1 MRDFLDHI
9 VEHISEA
16 DLPALKDR
24 CYVFPTRRSGNIYFK
39 NKLAHQFRNNT
50 FWAPAVFS
58 IKEFAEHCSKQKVV
72 DELPLL
78 LELHALYQSKKRPF
92 EENEELSFD
101 QFLPWGSILLKDFDE
116 IDKYLV
122 DASKVYT
129 SVYDIQELEATM
141 GVESEAVEIMRTF
154 RSVLS
159 AEEKSKLLMKF
170 LEIWKLTGTVY
181 FEFKKT
187 LQEKGIAYEG
197 MLYRSLVEKLRKDPN
212 QVDFQEIH
220 FCGFNALST
229 AEEEIIDLLTQA
241 GKAVSH
247 WDADRM
253 FLNPIEKHEGGHF
266 LRSYY
271 KKWQPTGKTNWITT
285 DLLQQEQKL
294 KYISTSGTS
303 LQIAAARDELKVL
316 SPEEL
321 GKTVVVLADESLLP
335 GFLYQLPPQANK
347 LNVTMGFPFGNSGL
361 PKLITDYLDLLILSR
376 KSSKDTWLPRLQT
389 ELLLGHPYIFPFEGE
404 KIREVLRWMQ
414 HRQLSFVPHSKL
426 LELLGEGFVSNLLT
440 FKGNASETL
449 EHLIDV
455 SLELFKH
462 FHHLDKESKKGSNQ
476 EGDISIEDLALM
488 QSMNQEEP
496 ESNKNET
503 QRDARELEFIFQLNQ
518 ELKRFRELMSD
529 KVLKMD
535 INGFKKVLLDR
546 LSKISVPF
554 SDPKPDGLQIMGFLE
569 TRLLD
574 FERVI
579 IVGVNEGSLP
589 AARRSNTYIP
599 YSVRRAFQ
607 MPTFEEQDAI
617 YSYHF
622 YRLMQRAKE
631 VCLIYNSDAGQMGS
645 SEKSRYLPQW
655 EYLRRKVGK
664 TVTKIKYQ
672 QNPETLANQHH
683 EIAIKK
689 SPEIMERLQE
699 FTTSHPESTRSLS
712 ASALSNYINC
722 PLQFYFASVAKMREV
737 DEYRPDMDAKTLG
750 SIVHKTIEN
759 LYIPFVGKVLEKEAL
774 SAILR
779 SPDRIQNALNSA
791 LRTEYYIDG
800 ETKMLSGYD
809 VTNSDII
816 FELVKKVVEY
826 DRDQKKEIKILDLEQ
841 VVETSIDIGGG
852 IKIRLKGIIDRLQE
866 TQTPDGA
873 TVRQVVDYKTGTYDQ
888 KPKAAA
894 NFDSFLMKMFEDSK
908 FNKDFQILFYAF
920 LSNEKQPL
928 KNFQAGIFSLKKI
941 QKGIQFLPPN
951 EYYGNS
957 EIFAFMMGLR
967 EILEN
972 IMNPSIPFKQTEDK
986 KRCLY
991 CPYSGICNISDVQMG
1006 KFK

>member
-16 DLPALKDR
+16 DLPLLKDR

-39 NKLAHQFRNNT
+39 NKLAKQFRHQT

-129 SVYDIQELEATM
+129 SVYDIQELEATI
-141 GVESEAVEIMRTF
+141 GVESEAVDIIKNF

-159 AEEKSKLLMKF
+159 AAEKSKLLKKF

-187 LQEKGIAYEG
+187 LEDKGIAYEG
-197 MLYRSLVEKLRKDPN
+197 MLYRSLVSKLRKNPN

-229 AEEEIIDLLTQA
+229 AEEEIIDLLTKA
-241 GKAVSH
+241 GKATTH
-247 WDADRM
+247 WDADRL
-253 FLNPIEKHEGGHF
+253 FLNPVEKHEGGHF

-285 DLLQQEQKL
+285 DLLQNEQDL

-303 LQIAAARDELKVL
+303 LQIAAARDELKDL
-316 SPEEL
+316 STEEL

-335 GFLYQLPPQANK
+335 GFLYQLPTQADK

-361 PKLITDYLDLLILSR
+361 PKLITDYLDLLILQR
-376 KSSKDTWLPRLQT
+376 RSSKTTWLPRLQT
-389 ELLLGHPYIFPFEGE
+389 EFLLGHPYIFPFEPE
-404 KIREVLRWMQ
+404 KIREILQWMQ
-414 HRQLSFVPHSKL
+414 SRQLSFIPHTKL
-426 LELLGEGFVSNLLT
+426 LELLGDGFVSNLLS
-440 FKGNASETL
+440 FKGTAAETL

-455 SLELFKH
+455 SLDLFKH
-462 FHHLDKESKKGSNQ
+462 FHKLDKESK
-476 EGDISIEDLALM
+476 LAATEFADNPDENP
-488 QSMNQEEP
+488 QDRDEKIVQI
-496 ESNKNET
+496 T
-503 QRDARELEFIFQLNQ
+503 RDARELEFIFQLNQ
-518 ELKRFRELMSD
+518 ELRRFRELMSD
-529 KVLKMD
+529 KIQTMD

-599 YSVRRAFQ
+599 YSVRKAFQ

-622 YRLMQRAKE
+622 YRLMQRAKS

-655 EYLRRKVGK
+655 EYLRKKVDK
-664 TVTKIKYQ
+664 DVQKIKYQ
-672 QNPETLANQHH
+672 QNPETLANRHN
-683 EIAIKK
+683 EITIEKT
-689 SPEIMERLQE
+689 PEIMERLME
-699 FTTSHPESTRSLS
+699 FTNKDPESKRSLS

-737 DEYRPDMDAKTLG
+737 DEFRPDMDPKTLG

-759 LYIPFVGKVLEKEAL
+759 LYLSFVGKILDKDVLTE
-774 SAILR
+774 ILKD
-779 SPDRIQNALNSA
+779 DRIIQQALKYA
-791 LRTEYYIDG
+791 LKSEYYIDG
-800 ETKMLSGYD
+800 ETKVLTGYD

-816 FELVKKVVEY
+816 FELTKKVVEY
-826 DRDQKKEIKILDLEQ
+826 DHDHEREIKILDLEQ
-841 VVETSIDIGGG
+841 VVETSIDIGRGTQV
-852 IKIRLKGIIDRLQE
+852 RLKGIIDRLQE
-866 TQTPDGA
+866 THNENGEK
-873 TVRQVVDYKTGTYDQ
+873 VRQVIDYKTGTYEQ
-888 KPKAAA
+888 KPKTAE
-894 NFDSFLMKMFEDSK
+894 NFEALRIKMFEDSK

-920 LSNEKQPL
+920 LSNQKLPL
-928 KNFQAGIFSLKKI
+928 QHFQAGIFSLKKI
-941 QKGIQFLPPN
+941 QKGIQFLPPKGH
-951 EYYGNS
+951 YGNNAL
-957 EIFAFMMGLR
+957 FAFTMSLTELLE
-967 EILEN
+967 EI
-972 IMNPSIPFKQTEDK
+972 MDPKTPFNQTKDK

-991 CPYSGICNISDVQMG
+991 CPYSGICNISDVEMG
-1006 KFK
+1006 KWR